1 MVVTWLTYCLV
12 MTTAYRS
19 SLVAHLTV
27 QGKTAEIN
35 SFEDLLS
42 HSGWSWGMH
51 SNTGSM
57 GTYMKSKPNPV
68 IEQLGKKMQVSLVS
82 YSVIQRILT

>member
-1 MVVTWLTYCLV
+1 MWLIFCII

-27 QGKTAEIN
+27 HGKTAEIN

-51 SNTGSM
+51 SNTGST

-68 IEQLGKKMQVSLVS
+68 IEQLEKRMQVSLS
-82 YSVIQRILT
+82 NSAL